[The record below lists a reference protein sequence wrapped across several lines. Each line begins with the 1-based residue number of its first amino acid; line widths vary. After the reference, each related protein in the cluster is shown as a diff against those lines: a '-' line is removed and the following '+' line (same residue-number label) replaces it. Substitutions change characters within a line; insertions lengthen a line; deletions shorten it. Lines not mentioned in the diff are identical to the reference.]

1 MLHFSFNFHPPRG
14 LPLPVDLVYNSTID
28 NEGANP
34 MKISNIKRM
43 TLSALC
49 VALCVVLPIA
59 FHVIP
64 NAGAVLLPMHIPVL
78 LCGLVC
84 GWQYGLLCGILGP
97 LVSSVLTGMPPAAI
111 LPGMMVECGMYGCV
125 GGLMMEC
132 IRTGSLYRDLYIS
145 LPVAMLAGRVISG
158 IVNAL
163 ILTPGLSFTAWAT
176 ASFVTAL
183 PGISVQLIM
192 LPTLVVA
199 LNRAGLVPVRYA
211 AQPMR

>member
-1 MLHFSFNFHPPRG
+1 
-14 LPLPVDLVYNSTID
+14 
-28 NEGANP
+28 
-34 MKISNIKRM
+34 MKVTSVKRL
-43 TLSALC
+43 TLTALC
-49 VALCVVLPIA
+49 VALCVVVPMA

-64 NAGAVLLPMHIPVL
+64 NAGAVMLPMHIPVL

-97 LVSSVLTGMPPAAI
+97 LVSSVLTSMPPAAM

-125 GGLMMEC
+125 GGLMIERV
-132 IRTGSLYRDLYIS
+132 RTGSLYADLYIC

-158 IVNAL
+158 IVKAM

-183 PGISVQLIM
+183 PGISIQLIL

-199 LNRAGLVPVRYA
+199 LTRAGLVPGRYA
-211 AQPMR
+211 AKRAVV

>member
-1 MLHFSFNFHPPRG
+1 
-14 LPLPVDLVYNSTID
+14 
-28 NEGANP
+28 
-34 MKISNIKRM
+34 MKISNIKRL
-43 TLSALC
+43 TLTALC
-49 VALCVVLPIA
+49 VALCVVVPMA

-64 NAGAVLLPMHIPVL
+64 NAGAVMLPMHLPVL

-97 LVSSVLTGMPPAAI
+97 LVSSVLTGMPPAAM

-125 GGLMMEC
+125 GGLMMAY
-132 IRTGSLYRDLYIS
+132 IHTGSLYADLYIS
-145 LPVAMLAGRVISG
+145 LPVAILMGRVISG
-158 IVNAL
+158 IVKAL

-183 PGISVQLIM
+183 PGISIQLIL

-199 LNRAGLVPVRYA
+199 LTRASLIPGRYA
-211 AQPMR
+211 YRT

>member
-1 MLHFSFNFHPPRG
+1 
-14 LPLPVDLVYNSTID
+14 
-28 NEGANP
+28 
-34 MKISNIKRM
+34 MKMSYIKRL

-49 VALCVVLPIA
+49 VALCVVLPMA

-64 NAGAVLLPMHIPVL
+64 NAGSVMLPMHIPVL

-84 GWQYGLLCGILGP
+84 GWQYGLLCGVLGP
-97 LVSSVLTGMPPAAI
+97 LVSSLVTGMPPAAI

-125 GGLMMEC
+125 GGLMME
-132 IRTGSLYRDLYIS
+132 RVKTGSLYGDLYIS

-158 IVNAL
+158 IVKAL
-163 ILTPGLSFTAWAT
+163 ILTPGLSLTAWAT

-183 PGISVQLIM
+183 PGISIQLI
-192 LPTLVVA
+192 LIPTLVVA

-211 AQPMR
+211 VRQMQ

>member
-1 MLHFSFNFHPPRG
+1 MNLS
-14 LPLPVDLVYNSTID
+14 S
-28 NEGANP
+28 
-34 MKISNIKRM
+34 IKRL
-43 TLSALC
+43 TLTALC
-49 VALCVVLPIA
+49 IALCVVVPMA

-64 NAGAVLLPMHIPVL
+64 NAGSVMLPMHIPVL

-97 LVSSVLTGMPPAAI
+97 MVSSLLTGMPPAAM

-125 GGLMMEC
+125 GGLLMARV
-132 IRTGSLYRDLYIS
+132 RTGSLYTDLYIS

-158 IVNAL
+158 IVKAL

-183 PGISVQLIM
+183 PGICIQLVL

-199 LNRAGLVPVRYA
+199 LTRASLIPGRYVCA
-211 AQPMR
+211 RA

>member
-1 MLHFSFNFHPPRG
+1 MR
-14 LPLPVDLVYNSTID
+14 
-28 NEGANP
+28 
-34 MKISNIKRM
+34 ISHIKRM

-49 VALCVVLPIA
+49 IALCVVVPMA

-64 NAGAVLLPMHIPVL
+64 NAGAVMLPMHIPVL

-97 LVSSVLTGMPPAAI
+97 LVSSVLTGMPPAAM

-125 GGLMMEC
+125 GGLMMEY
-132 IRTGSLYRDLYIS
+132 IHTGSLYADLYIS
-145 LPVAMLAGRVISG
+145 LPVAMLMGRVISG
-158 IVNAL
+158 IVKAL

-183 PGISVQLIM
+183 PGISIQIIR

-199 LNRAGLVPVRYA
+199 LTRASLIPGRYA
-211 AQPMR
+211 YRT